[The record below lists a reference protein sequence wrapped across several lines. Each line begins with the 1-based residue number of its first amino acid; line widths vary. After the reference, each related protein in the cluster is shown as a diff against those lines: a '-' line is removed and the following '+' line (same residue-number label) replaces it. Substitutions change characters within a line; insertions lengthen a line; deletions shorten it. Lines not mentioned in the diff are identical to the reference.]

1 MAGND
6 QVLAYYREQ
15 SLLTDLGKYAY
26 LYADL
31 PRDVAGLVS
40 VVQGLLIP
48 PYTELLREGYGLEAS
63 QIDNARFGERHTEA
77 LLARILRRRP
87 EPLTMRRPPVDRIG
101 MICRNFAVLL
111 VSMLRYQGVPARAR
125 VGFGGYFRSPY
136 ASDHR
141 LAEYWDESRAR
152 WVRVDPMIDEVQQS
166 RRYISFDLLDMKGGD
181 PFWLAGEVWRNC
193 RAGELEPRDFG
204 DSDVDRGVPPI
215 RYALLQDFAYL
226 NKLEM
231 LGNDDW
237 GALITKP
244 EAELTGE
251 DLALLD
257 RIALLTEDADTH
269 FDELRASFPET
280 AYGQAVLENM
290 HFR

>member
-15 SLLTDLGKYAY
+15 SALTDPGKYAY

-31 PRDVAGLVS
+31 PRDMAGLVS

-48 PYTELLREGYGLEAS
+48 PYTELLREGYGLEVGE
-63 QIDNARFGERHTEA
+63 IDNALFGERRTEA
-77 LLARILRRRP
+77 LLARILRRRL

-111 VSMLRYQGVPARAR
+111 VSMLRYQRVPARAR
-125 VGFGGYFRSPY
+125 VGFGGYFRSAY
-136 ASDHR
+136 AADHR
-141 LAEYWDESRAR
+141 LAEYWDAIQER
-152 WVRVDPMIDEVQQS
+152 WVRVDPMIDEVQQ
-166 RRYISFDLLDMKGGD
+166 RGRDMGFNLLDMKAGD
-181 PFWLAGEVWRNC
+181 PFWLAGEVWRRC
-193 RAGELEPRDFG
+193 RAGELEPWDFG
-204 DSDVDRGVPPI
+204 DSDVDRGMPPI

-244 EAELTGE
+244 EAELTRE
-251 DLALLD
+251 DLDLLD
-257 RIALLTEDADTH
+257 RIALLTENADTH
-269 FDELRASFPET
+269 FDELRTSFPQT
-280 AYGQAVLENM
+280 AYGQTVLESIAKV
-290 HFR
+290 

>member
-15 SLLTDLGKYAY
+15 SVLTDPGKYAY

-48 PYTELLREGYGLEAS
+48 PYTELLREGYGLEAGE
-63 QIDNARFGERHTEA
+63 IDNALFGERRTEA

-136 ASDHR
+136 AADHR
-141 LAEYWDESRAR
+141 LAEYWDATPER
-152 WVRVDPMIDEVQQS
+152 WVRVDPMIDEVQQ
-166 RRYISFDLLDMKGGD
+166 RGRDMGFNLLDMKAGD
-181 PFWLAGEVWRNC
+181 PFWLAGEVWRRC
-193 RAGELEPRDFG
+193 RVGELEPWDFG
-204 DSDVDRGVPPI
+204 DSDVDRGMPPI

-244 EAELTGE
+244 EAELTRE
-251 DLALLD
+251 DLDLLD
-257 RIALLTEDADTH
+257 RIALLTENADIH
-269 FDELRASFPET
+269 FDELRTSFPQT
-280 AYGQAVLENM
+280 AYGQTVLESITQV
-290 HFR
+290 

>member
-6 QVLAYYREQ
+6 QVWAYYREQ
-15 SLLTDLGKYAY
+15 SLLTDPGKYAY

-48 PYTELLREGYGLEAS
+48 PYVELLREGYGLEAGE
-63 QIDNARFGERHTEA
+63 IDNALFGERRTEA

-136 ASDHR
+136 AADHR
-141 LAEYWDESRAR
+141 LAEYWDATQER
-152 WVRVDPMIDEVQQS
+152 WVRVDPMIDEVQQ
-166 RRYISFDLLDMKGGD
+166 RGRDMGFNLLDMKAGD
-181 PFWLAGEVWRNC
+181 PFWLAGEVWRRC
-193 RAGELEPRDFG
+193 RAGELEPWDFG
-204 DSDVDRGVPPI
+204 DSDVDRGMPPI

-244 EAELTGE
+244 EVELTRE
-251 DLALLD
+251 DLDLLD
-257 RIALLTEDADTH
+257 RIALLTENADTH
-269 FDELRASFPET
+269 FDELRTSFPQT
-280 AYGQAVLENM
+280 AYGQAVLENIAKV
-290 HFR
+290 